1 MRLGFETLG
10 NATLV
15 FYEDDRPVL
24 ATDPWLKGTCYFGS
38 WALDRP
44 LTQSELQAVLSSEY
58 IWISHG
64 HPDHFHPE
72 SLALFPRDRKILLPD
87 HYSPDIKDYLVR
99 QGFAVEVLGY
109 RQWRRLSPQLR
120 CLCLDNENQDA
131 ILLVE
136 AGDNLIIDLND
147 SPLCGEKRFIRR
159 IVKRYD
165 RARTYAAALCS
176 NDADMFNIVDAQGR
190 RIIDPPAQRKPG
202 MVWSRARLVE
212 GLGAGNYV
220 SSASQ
225 HIYVRSDSVWAN
237 PYRVTWADVAQYW
250 NRPQIRIIEP
260 FARID
265 LATGMFE
272 RKHPLQTSDESQITA
287 ATNGDDWNER
297 LADEDWD
304 RLFAFFREIEILPP
318 YLDYLEF
325 EVGGEKRHIDLAA
338 IPSRYRRN
346 RRGITFHVPRHS
358 LTRALRTGYF
368 DDLLIGNFMRTELH
382 NTQLY
387 PHFSPIVAKLR
398 GTARVRTFAE
408 WRRFKRRYFRR
419 NPFGYVEWHL
429 GEAIERLIERARGW
443 ADVLGIKPPLKRLY
457 RMMLGD
463 QVR

>member
-1 MRLGFETLG
+1 
-10 NATLV
+10 
-15 FYEDDRPVL
+15 
-24 ATDPWLKGTCYFGS
+24 
-38 WALDRP
+38 
-44 LTQSELQAVLSSEY
+44 
-58 IWISHG
+58 
-64 HPDHFHPE
+64 
-72 SLALFPRDRKILLPD
+72 
-87 HYSPDIKDYLVR
+87 
-99 QGFAVEVLGY
+99 
-109 RQWRRLSPQLR
+109 
-120 CLCLDNENQDA
+120 
-131 ILLVE
+131 
-136 AGDNLIIDLND
+136 
-147 SPLCGEKRFIRR
+147 
-159 IVKRYD
+159 
-165 RARTYAAALCS
+165 
-176 NDADMFNIVDAQGR
+176 
-190 RIIDPPAQRKPG
+190 
-202 MVWSRARLVE
+202 
-212 GLGAGNYV
+212 
-220 SSASQ
+220 
-225 HIYVRSDSVWAN
+225 
-237 PYRVTWADVAQYW
+237 VTWADVAQYW

-265 LATGMFE
+265 LASGVFE

-304 RLFAFFREIEILPP
+304 RLFTFFREIEILPP

-358 LTRALRTGYF
+358 LMRALRTGYF

-398 GTARVRTFAE
+398 GTARVRTSAE
-408 WRRFKRRYFRR
+408 GRRFKRRYFRR